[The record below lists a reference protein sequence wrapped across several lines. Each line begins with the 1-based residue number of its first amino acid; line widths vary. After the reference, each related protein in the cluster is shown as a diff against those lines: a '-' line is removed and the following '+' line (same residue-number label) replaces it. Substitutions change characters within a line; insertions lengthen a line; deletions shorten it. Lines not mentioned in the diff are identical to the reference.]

1 MREVKIL
8 TDKLFTKEQMNILR
22 SCASGADLAADIAH
36 AHVTIY
42 VPDEDP
48 KNILV
53 YAQAQPLPKF
63 VVHSPGMA
71 GRIIR
76 RVEEP
81 LVARALQRGALVV
94 GKREWALGVFAKTK
108 IYPLFD
114 SHRNCFGAVAF
125 EISTEH
131 EANANDIFLETA
143 MKFLLGADQNKMKND
158 ENYRRL
164 TPSDGVMIVNKDMII
179 TAANNTAHHI
189 FLVLGVTDLV
199 GRRTNSVQINWPL
212 VGMVLK
218 TGIAEGKE
226 LSTQGIKLA
235 MRVIPLTATP
245 DSEAAIVIL
254 ADVTELRKKD
264 EELYIQSVVIKEIHH
279 RVKNN
284 LQTIASLLR
293 LQARR
298 TESDEAKSILRDAIN
313 RVNSIALVHESL
325 SQQDKGEINVSV
337 VAREIY
343 QAILSSMVA
352 PDLKLETTFVVDSA
366 FLPSEQA
373 NSIALTL
380 NELLQ
385 NAIEHGFSDRKTGKL
400 SVSFKAHP
408 DGYVLEITDD
418 GMGLP
423 PNFKLGQTKSLG
435 LKIIQTMVETDLGG
449 RFEILPRVQGTC
461 ARVTVP
467 MKMGEQTW
475 KS

>member
-1 MREVKIL
+1 MRMKIVA
-8 TDKLFTKEQMNILR
+8 DKLFTNEQLNILR
-22 SCASGADLAADIAH
+22 SCVSGADLAADIAH
-36 AHVTIY
+36 SHVTIY
-42 VPDEDP
+42 VADVNPQ
-48 KNILV
+48 NIFV
-53 YAQAQPLPKF
+53 YAQARPLTKF
-63 VVHSPGMA
+63 VEHSPGMV
-71 GRIIR
+71 GRSIR

-81 LVARALQRGALVV
+81 LVVRALQRGTIVV

-108 IYPLFD
+108 MYPLFD
-114 SHRNCFGAVAF
+114 SHRNCFGVVAF
-125 EISTEH
+125 EISAEH
-131 EANANDIFLETA
+131 EANANDIFIDTA
-143 MKFLLGADQNKMKND
+143 MKFLLNADQGKMKND

-164 TPSDGVMIVNKDMII
+164 TSSDGVMIVDKDLII

-199 GRRTNSVQINWPL
+199 GRRTNSIQINWPL

-226 LSTQGIKLA
+226 IAMQGLKLA
-235 MRVIPLTATP
+235 MRVIPLAAKA
-245 DSEAAIVIL
+245 DSGAAIVVL

-298 TESDEAKSILRDAIN
+298 TASDEARAVLRDAIN

-325 SQQDKGEINVSV
+325 SQQDKGAINVSV
-337 VAREIY
+337 VAKEIY
-343 QAILSSMVA
+343 KAILASMVA
-352 PDLKLETTFVVDSA
+352 PDLELETTFHVDTA
-366 FLPSEQA
+366 VLPSEQA

-385 NAIEHGFSDRKTGKL
+385 NAIEHGFANCKKGKL
-400 SVSFKAHP
+400 DVSFKVHE

-418 GMGLP
+418 GVGLP

-449 RFEILPRVQGTC
+449 KFEILPREQGTC

-467 MKMGEQTW
+467 MKMGGKTW

>member
-1 MREVKIL
+1 L

-114 SHRNCFGAVAF
+114 SHRNCFGALAF

-131 EANANDIFLETA
+131 EANAND
-143 MKFLLGADQNKMKND
+143 
-158 ENYRRL
+158 
-164 TPSDGVMIVNKDMII
+164 
-179 TAANNTAHHI
+179 I

-325 SQQDKGEINVSV
+325 SQQDKGAINVSV

-352 PDLKLETTFVVDSA
+352 PDLKLETTFDVDSA

-449 RFEILPRVQGTC
+449 RFEILPREQGTC